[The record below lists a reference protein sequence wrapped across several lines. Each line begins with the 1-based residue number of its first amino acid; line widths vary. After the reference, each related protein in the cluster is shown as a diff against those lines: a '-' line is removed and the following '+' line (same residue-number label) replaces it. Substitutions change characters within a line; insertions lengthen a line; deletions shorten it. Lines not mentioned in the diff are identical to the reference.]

1 MLETI
6 RKIPAVRAA
15 IAQYDQLS
23 HRDRR
28 ALQIMVTALAAAI
41 LYLGVW
47 QPIVE
52 FRSEGYERMQQ
63 SRERVAWISSRE
75 QALERISQVNE
86 TGQGGSL
93 GDADLLKTVT
103 DSADRSGLPLQ
114 RFEPSGDDA
123 MRLWLEAVPFTDL
136 TRWLGH
142 LQSEYGLTVDQASLD
157 RTDKPGL
164 VDARLTLEP

>member
-6 RKIPAVRAA
+6 RKIPAARTA
-15 IAQYDQLS
+15 IAHYDQLS

-28 ALQIMVTALAAAI
+28 ALQVMLVALSLAI

-47 QPIVE
+47 RPIVE
-52 FRSEGYERMQQ
+52 FRAEGYEQMQQ
-63 SRERVAWISSRE
+63 ARERVAWISARE
-75 QALERISQVNE
+75 QDLARIGE
-86 TGQGGSL
+86 TGESGQGASL

-103 DSADRSGLPLQ
+103 ESADRSGLPLQ

-136 TRWLGH
+136 TQWLAH
-142 LQSEYGLTVDQASLD
+142 LQSKYGLAVDQASLD
-157 RTDKPGL
+157 RTNEPGL
-164 VDARLTLEP
+164 VDARLTLAP